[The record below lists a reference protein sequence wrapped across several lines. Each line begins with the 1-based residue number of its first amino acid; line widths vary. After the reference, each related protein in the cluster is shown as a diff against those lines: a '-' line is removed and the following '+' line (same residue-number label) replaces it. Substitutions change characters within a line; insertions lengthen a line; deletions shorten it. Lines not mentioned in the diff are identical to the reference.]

1 MLQVLIIGA
10 GGWGREAL
18 AQMQSDEAYDKE
30 WTIKGFLDNRPHML
44 DAFDCGL
51 PILGDPMSYQ
61 PQPDEAFVCAI
72 GSPEAR
78 NFYTQPLLNKDA
90 LFISIRTRTN
100 LNQRVHMGK
109 GCFFSPYLSISP
121 DVYIGDF
128 VNIQT
133 QSIISHDVY
142 IGEYSQIG
150 AMVFIGGN
158 VRIGRFTTIHP
169 HATILPGI
177 QIGEG
182 AVVGAGSVVVKNVPA
197 GTTVFGNPA
206 RVIVAA

>member
-44 DAFDCGL
+44 DTFDCGL
-51 PILGDPMSYQ
+51 SILGDPMSYQ
-61 PQPDEAFVCAI
+61 PQPGEAFVCAT
-72 GSPEAR
+72 GNPQAR
-78 NFYTQPLLNKDA
+78 HFYTQPLLDKDA

-158 VRIGRFTTIHP
+158 VRIERFSTIHP
-169 HATILPGI
+169 HTTILPGI

-197 GTTVFGNPA
+197 GATVFGNPA
-206 RVIVAA
+206 RVLVAP